1 MQLIENVFEQPYF
14 ELQESVSKNVLS
26 RLRFTALVAEKVN
39 QNHRLYRECVVIPA
53 VEKFMEGVTASGKAI
68 GCIEHPDE
76 NKNVLLTASHLIT
89 EARYF
94 DDSKSVLCLAEI
106 LNTSRGRDLMVLIE
120 SKAQIGA
127 STRGSG
133 NVKVLANGVNEVCND
148 YVLHSIDI
156 VSSPS
161 FGKDTMISAKN
172 LFESYRSQIVI
183 EKELEYRY
191 HEALDSGFSGT
202 WEKFLTLCEKENDAN
217 YALIQEQRLAGF
229 KI

>member
-1 MQLIENVFEQPYF
+1 MQLNEICTEQLFF
-14 ELQESVSKNVLS
+14 ELQESTNKNVLGK
-26 RLRFTALVAEKVN
+26 LRFTALVAEKVN

-68 GCIEHPDE
+68 GTLEHPE
-76 NKNVLLTASHLIT
+76 GNKNVLLTASHLIT

-106 LNTSRGRDLMVLIE
+106 LSTSRGRDLMVLIE

-133 NVKVLANGVNEVCND
+133 NVKLLANGVNEVCAD

-161 FGKDTMISAKN
+161 FGTDTMISAKN
-172 LFESYRSQIVI
+172 LFESYRPAIVI
-183 EKELEYRY
+183 EEELTYRF
-191 HEALDSGFSGT
+191 HEALDAGWVGT
-202 WEKFLTLCEKENDAN
+202 WEEFLTLCEKENSAN